1 MYPFV
6 HSNTEHC
13 ARYKTGEKSIKWNS
27 MNSLYLPL
35 QKCYSGEVENVV
47 GERLN
52 FSSGIRVSY
61 LRKWHLRWTNRFIE
75 IRGEWGNTCDLNNV
89 QDILDIYALKMF
101 SQSWLKGCIRLKSLL
116 GTCLSLK
123 MHLRNKS
130 GKQKMGPKQF
140 L

>member
-1 MYPFV
+1 MYQFV

-61 LRKWHLRWTNRFIE
+61 LGSDIWGGQTDSRNQRRVRKYMW
-75 IRGEWGNTCDLNNV
+75 
-89 QDILDIYALKMF
+89 
-101 SQSWLKGCIRLKSLL
+101 
-116 GTCLSLK
+116 
-123 MHLRNKS
+123 
-130 GKQKMGPKQF
+130 PKQRSRYSWYLCF
-140 L
+140 KNVLSELAKDLY